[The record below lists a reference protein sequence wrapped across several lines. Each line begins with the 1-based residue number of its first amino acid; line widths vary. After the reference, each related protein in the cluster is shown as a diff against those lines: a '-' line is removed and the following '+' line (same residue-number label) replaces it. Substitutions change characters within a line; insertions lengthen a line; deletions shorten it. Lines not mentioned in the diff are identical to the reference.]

1 MTTLRLLLVDRP
13 DIPIAYYRN
22 STVNACRFVAQ
33 AELLALSLPGAAY
46 VINLSENRYHFLLGW
61 VAACLRGQVTLLP
74 SARSE
79 DALAQL
85 RREYPDHHTIDD
97 ASVGALSAW
106 PATTSED
113 FPSDWL
119 TRWQLPSDHIV
130 AIAFTSGSTG
140 EPAPHAKSWGSLFH
154 NSRLAALEVLGGRKR
169 NVVST
174 VPSQHMYGIEASL
187 LSALTA
193 GSVLFDERP
202 FFPADVRRALEAV
215 PAPRVLV
222 TTPAHLKVLLEADLE
237 MPPIDRVVSATA
249 PLAADLALH
258 IETAWNTRVMEI
270 YGCTEAGVMAHRQPA
285 RAESWRTFEG
295 GTMSTHAGVAEYS
308 APQLGNSV
316 PLQDEL
322 ELHSATEFRLLGRSA
337 DMIKV
342 AGKRGSLLDLTRQIL
357 AITGV
362 RDAAVF
368 LPDNDA
374 RPAAAVVAPG
384 LSAADILR
392 ELRQHVDGVFVPRPL
407 IIVDALP
414 RNSVGK
420 LPREEL
426 LKLFAKARA

>member
-1 MTTLRLLLVDRP
+1 MTTLRLLLADRP
-13 DIPIAYYRN
+13 DIPIAYYRDT
-22 STVNACRFVAQ
+22 TVDACRFVAE
-33 AELLALSLPGAAY
+33 AELLALSLPEAAY

-79 DALAQL
+79 EALGPL
-85 RREYPDHHTIDD
+85 RREYPDHHVIDD
-97 ASVGALSAW
+97 ASIGASSAR
-106 PATTSED
+106 PAKTSED
-113 FPSDWL
+113 FPPDWL
-119 TRWQLPSDHIV
+119 TRWQLPADRIA

-140 EPAPHAKSWGSLFH
+140 SPAPHAKTWGSLFH
-154 NSRLAALEVLGGRKR
+154 NSRLAALEVLGGKNR

-174 VPSQHMYGIEASL
+174 VPPQHMYGIETSL

-202 FFPADVRRALEAV
+202 FFPADVRRALEAIC
-215 PAPRVLV
+215 APRVLV
-222 TTPAHLKVLLEADLE
+222 TTPAHLTVLIEAGLQ

-249 PLAADLALH
+249 PLAIDMALR

-295 GTMSTHAGVAEYS
+295 GTMSTDAGVAEYS
-308 APQLGNSV
+308 APQLENPV

-357 AITGV
+357 SITGV

-384 LSAADILR
+384 LSPAHILS
-392 ELRQHVDGVFVPRPL
+392 ELRQRVDGVFVPRPL
-407 IIVDALP
+407 VIVDALP